1 MLDMVTITERL
12 RLQLSCYKIIKHKRS
27 TALVR
32 FISAAVC
39 VIYMLAD
46 TWNLDC
52 KLLFFAEDRNRDFDV
67 SRSLGW
73 YICTAWLCNTHMSI
87 KQRLWGSRVIIWHYY
102 CSFCISGHVFSK
114 INAIIHFCYKAFNV
128 KRLILASILIKREQN
143 HHQTLQIITSM
154 SVNPVLSC
162 DFSNED
168 KTFTKHTLSFS
179 WALSPS
185 RSYFGNFSICFCDLT
200 SLVLFVR
207 CKALIKA
214 QLSGTIIKHK
224 ESRLW
229 RRKGGGK

>member
-1 MLDMVTITERL
+1 
-12 RLQLSCYKIIKHKRS
+12 
-27 TALVR
+27 
-32 FISAAVC
+32 
-39 VIYMLAD
+39 MLAD

-52 KLLFFAEDRNRDFDV
+52 KLLFFAEDRKRDFDV
-67 SRSLGW
+67 NCSLEW
-73 YICTAWLCNTHMSI
+73 YICTAWLCNTYMSI
-87 KQRLWGSRVIIWHYY
+87 KQRLWGFHVIIWHYY
-102 CSFCISGHVFSK
+102 CSFCISGYVFSK
-114 INAIIHFCYKAFNV
+114 INAIINFCYKKINSPLA
-128 KRLILASILIKREQN
+128 LASK
-143 HHQTLQIITSM
+143 HHQTLQIITSI

-179 WALSPS
+179 WALNPS

-229 RRKGGGK
+229 GRKGGEK

>member
-1 MLDMVTITERL
+1 M
-12 RLQLSCYKIIKHKRS
+12 
-27 TALVR
+27 
-32 FISAAVC
+32 SAVHWGD
-39 VIYMLAD
+39 I
-46 TWNLDC
+46 
-52 KLLFFAEDRNRDFDV
+52 FAPPGFAT
-67 SRSLGW
+67 L
-73 YICTAWLCNTHMSI
+73 MSI

-162 DFSNED
+162 DFSNEE
-168 KTFTKHTLSFS
+168 KPFTKHTLSFS